1 MSTSTETT
9 HCYHFQVLRYVPNLV
24 SGEYFNIGLLLYD
37 SEKRLIDAPLRGR
50 LSAAALPSYGGAGL
64 LGGAKK

>member
-1 MSTSTETT
+1 MLSASTETT

-37 SEKRLIDAPLRGR
+37 S
-50 LSAAALPSYGGAGL
+50 
-64 LGGAKK
+64 